1 MEKILNKQTLI
12 ESIRFN
18 KKANDIPDRIV
29 ESFYKNDKLERFP
42 FEIVGKI
49 SDPYMPKD
57 VLWQLNSIDKSIATK
72 IVTEYSNQSIPVL
85 AAAYEQEDILK
96 RLLKLDSTFID
107 ELLSEYSYN
116 RVDTK
121 GGNEELYKN
130 FLFFISKLFNYTST
144 NGYLNKDM
152 ARFKSYIEGDKL
164 DLITVYNNIILEN
177 FSRNE
182 DPSVEINNMLVSI
195 ITSDLYSQIDCT
207 YAGWVST
214 LKELWTLWL
223 NNKASEDTL
232 KLSVEIMSNIKES
245 MDTDIEII
253 ISLFKSDIKLNTNFK
268 YKELK
273 SLYGNELYTLFK
285 NLVGHNSTIITQN
298 EINSLLNNKV
308 DVNNPYASIYNEGTA
323 ELKLLKNTNNFS
335 SGQSI
340 KIKELILNKKTKFL
354 NELYNYFEKS
364 VDNPMDEYE
373 IFSSLFNSNIM
384 KNTDILDRYIH
395 LNNLNYNQLKFLN
408 EKPRAY
414 CEDLQRYLDYNSGV
428 RIPKFF
434 AEKYN
439 LDDNLNLY
447 SGEKFNFEEFEFL
460 LKSNSYSIIDLMF
473 ILKKIKVKNSRIIN
487 ICNELLKVQDMD
499 NLTSDL
505 NLSKVIDV
513 ALNYHSLYG
522 YREKHPIT
530 LEPIKNIDNVIYSIL
545 FEEDLKSINIKK
557 ESEIEFIRKRRL
569 PISHFKT
576 KGFTDVTEIQKD
588 ICLKDPEIQKVIEL
602 LGVNNDFITKN
613 FENIMSFYTN
623 GLSTVVSTLSKKLTG
638 NGSTN
643 LPLIVKAELAGALKS
658 IKYVQEDYQKEIQLD
673 VSDKQRMLW
682 EKNFEKG
689 NTCEADDFETIIRIG
704 ENPVTTCQHWNSS
717 GSYVQSILSNFDTNK
732 KIIVHK
738 DSSGKIDTRAILR
751 LTKMTLDRSTALAIN
766 KESRKSKYSNE
777 TFGFK
782 DITNNGSTTESINP
796 IEQKE
801 ELVLFLEVSYSYLN
815 SNQAKIANEE
825 IIQLAQQ
832 KAKEM
837 GIKLVISKRYGD
849 ILAGSD
855 YLKNF
860 TEEFCYIYISKSKNG
875 LQYLDSLSGQN
886 TSSNSERY
894 QDTTVYMQI

>member
-18 KKANDIPDRIV
+18 KKVNDIPDCIV

-57 VLWQLNSIDKSIATK
+57 VLWQLNSIDKLIATK
-72 IVTEYSNQSIPVL
+72 IVTEYSKQSIPVL

-96 RLLKLDSTFID
+96 KILKLDSAFID

-121 GGNEELYKN
+121 GGNKELYKN
-130 FLFFISKLFNYTST
+130 FIFFLSKLFDYTSN
-144 NGYLNKDM
+144 NGSSNKDM
-152 ARFKSYIEGDKL
+152 ERFKYYIEGDKL
-164 DLITVYNNIILEN
+164 ELITVYNDIILN
-177 FSRNE
+177 DCSRDE
-182 DPSVEINNMLVSI
+182 VTSPEINNTLVSI
-195 ITSDLYSQIDCT
+195 ITSDIYNKIECT
-207 YAGWVST
+207 YAGWAST
-214 LKELWTLWL
+214 LKKLWKLWL
-223 NNKASEDTL
+223 NNKVSEDTL
-232 KLSVEIMSNIKES
+232 KLAEEIMSDSRES
-245 MDTDIEII
+245 TDQDIEIL
-253 ISLFKSDIKLNTNFK
+253 ISLFKSDTKLNTNFK

-273 SLYGNELYTLFK
+273 SIYGNELHTLFN
-285 NLVGHNSTIITQN
+285 NLVGSNSTIITQN

-308 DVNNPYASIYNEGTA
+308 DVSHPYESIYNEGTA
-323 ELKLLKNTNNFS
+323 ELKLLKNTKHFS
-335 SGQSI
+335 SGQSM

-364 VDNPMDEYE
+364 IDNPIDKEE
-373 IFSSLFNSNIM
+373 FFCSLFNSNIM

-428 RIPKFF
+428 PIPKFF

-447 SGEKFNFEEFEFL
+447 SGKKFNFEEFEFL
-460 LKSNSYSIIDLMF
+460 LKSNSYSIIDLML

-487 ICNELLKVQDMD
+487 ICNELLKAKDME

-505 NLSKVIDV
+505 NLSKIIDV

-530 LEPIKNIDNVIYSIL
+530 LEPMKNIDNVIYSIL

-557 ESEIEFIRKRRL
+557 ESEIEFIRKRKL

-588 ICLKDPEIQKVIEL
+588 ICLKDPEMQKVIEL
-602 LGVNNDFITKN
+602 LKVNNDFITKN

-643 LPLIVKAELAGALKS
+643 LPLIVKAELSGALKS
-658 IKYVQEDYQKEIQLD
+658 IKYVQEDYKKEIGLE
-673 VSDKQRMLW
+673 VSDTQRMLW

-751 LTKMTLDRSTALAIN
+751 LTKMTLDRSTALTIN
-766 KESRKSKYSNE
+766 NKDRNSNYTDE

-782 DITNNGSTTESINP
+782 DITNNGTIKESINHTK
-796 IEQKE
+796 QRE

-815 SNQAKIANEE
+815 SNQAQIANEE

-849 ILAGSD
+849 ILTGSD

-860 TEEFCYIYISKSKNG
+860 TSEFCYIYISKSKNG

-894 QDTTVYMQI
+894 QDTTVYM